1 MFSRRSHGDVKK
13 STQKVLDPKKD
24 VITRLK
30 HLRAL
35 IDSLDKGELK
45 NFFETHNSQIYFI
58 FYENFITLESSLK
71 QKGNKSQREELDS
84 ILFLFEKVLQLLPE
98 KIFFRWHFHSIGSI
112 LKKLLHTGNSIKIR
126 CEGIRLFLLWL
137 QALQTNCS
145 EEQLLIFA
153 CLVPGFPAA
162 SSAKGPCTLDTII
175 NNSPNNIADGK
186 ILPEEIVPLVPA
198 VPGEKIAD
206 DQTCFFLEVVLKYMV
221 IQASGLEWRSKEN
234 EDTGFIF
241 LFTLFKKYYLPHL
254 FPNFTK
260 FTNLYKPLLD
270 IPHLRPKPLY
280 VPITRNSETTYCTR
294 DQYLGARVAFIN
306 WLVTF
311 FLEKKYITTQN
322 IKNGTEV
329 FPKIIQTVTATG
341 IVQEKNTESE
351 TSGPSEPDK
360 NHSNS
365 STLSDRRLSNS
376 SLCSVEEEHRAV
388 YDMVQSILLHTRDN
402 INFVNEVF
410 RQAFLLPPCEAST
423 VRKVTKVYRKWILL
437 EKPFFMMEPETAKS
451 VENVEKSSDQI
462 QKTETD
468 CPQSVEHHGHRR
480 SSSWGRTYS
489 FSSAISRGCMMEEE
503 NRDIKAGIQP
513 ALQVFL
519 TNSANVFLLE
529 PCPDVPKLVE
539 EQVDVCK
546 NVLYIYRRMI
556 MEQSMNKKTWE
567 QMLQVLLRVT
577 DTLVRRP
584 QDGQGKDIFA
594 ESLAGQLFRTVVV
607 AWIRANLSV
616 FISRELW
623 DELLGVLS
631 SLTDWEE
638 LINEWAYIMDSLTAV
653 LARYVYGLD
662 MSNLPLDKLS
672 ELKEKKQRGR
682 GGVQD
687 VQKGAG
693 VGRSFSL
700 SWRSHPEAQ
709 EPMRLRSATTSGAPG
724 VEKARNVVRQKATEV
739 EEQGDAASDTEGL
752 GVEEDQQQLTRS
764 SSTSDLVQNYSSDS
778 FQGNKSENITSDIG
792 TMRIQGDTSGRKENE
807 TPLILIRRS
816 SSPADLEFSGNG
828 SIFTAGQKVR
838 EKSESISSE
847 TSNGYLSENEAIIP
861 WQSLEEDQ
869 DVISPSDIT
878 TDSYGPQNLMHI
890 SHLALTGSDG
900 NVSTYFEPSSQPL
913 ITSASPPLI
922 VLPDCKDS
930 PPLLDDNMH
939 HSVLHITE
947 DLDSSECLADD
958 TSIIAGGS
966 LAGWHP
972 DSAAVLWRR
981 ILGILG
987 DVNRICCPNIHAKVF
1002 RYLYDLWHKLSKIRD
1017 NLGISTDNH
1026 SSPPRPVL
1034 IPPLRMFASWLFK
1047 ATTLPSEFKE
1057 GKLQAYRLICEM
1069 MTKRQDVLPNYDF
1082 LVHFYYVMHMAFMSN
1097 DQDVLNIIIRHCSPQ
1112 FFFLSLPGFT
1122 MVVGDFIT
1130 AAARILS
1137 SDTLEY
1143 PRTEATT
1150 ILGSIVCFSNLY
1162 RQMPSL
1168 QPITGSTDIISGNE
1182 DIKDY
1187 SISILLMSAKN
1198 EPSESARCIA
1208 ICSLGIWICEE
1219 LLQCTNHPC
1228 VKDAINIM
1236 GVTLKLS
1243 NKVVAHL
1250 ACDIFR
1256 LLVCHWHNLQKYE
1269 LSLPKKITEIFVAT
1283 IAFLLPSAEHSI
1295 VEADKKLMVSL
1306 LLCLLDWCM
1315 AIPLNTL
1322 LEPITMPVLE
1332 DLSSQKA
1339 PLLDYI
1345 YRVLHCCIHG
1355 SNLYTQQSHY
1365 LLSLAD
1371 LCASDY
1377 DPFLKL
1383 ENVKNTEP
1391 QQSYLFGDFGNLL
1404 TVAEEKKRRN
1414 MELIPLTARM
1424 IMTHLVNHLGHHP
1437 LSGGPAILHSLIS
1450 ENHDNSYVDCSD
1462 LSSEVF
1468 KSPNLQLFVLNDS
1481 TLVSYL
1487 QIPAEKN
1494 QPGEPQKASSD
1505 VRVIVRDISGKYSWE
1520 GGLIYGPLDSEP
1532 FVYGNNHKT
1541 SLPSTFGFPSTLNR
1555 NTVNNDKEEDELYI
1569 LLENLGNSSPECL
1582 SHPQLNLNEPTPPPF
1597 GMSIDQENKIMESI
1611 LKQSCHEEEH
1621 IKRWSSDISM
1631 KVARKE
1637 KPDSQEPKA
1646 PFYFCRLLLNDL
1658 GMNSWDRR
1666 KRFHIL
1672 KKNSKLLRELKNLDS
1687 RQCRETHKIAVF
1699 YIAEGQEDKCSI
1711 LSNTRGSQAYE
1722 DFVSGLGWEVN
1733 LATHCGFMGGLQ
1745 RNGSTGQTAPY
1756 YATSTIEVIFHVST
1770 RMPSD
1775 SDDCLTK
1782 KLRHLGNDEVHI
1794 VWSEHSRDYRSGIIP
1809 TDFGDVLII
1818 IYPMKNHMFYIQI
1831 MKKAQVPFFGPLFD
1845 GAIVTGTLLPSLVRA
1860 TCINASRSV
1869 KSRLTLYQ
1877 SFYEE
1882 RALYLEAI
1890 VQNHREAMTFE
1901 DFSAQVFSPSPS
1913 CYTMSGAGSFSGSTC
1928 ADLHPP
1934 VTTDSTDQVSPTMPR
1949 ATKSRVS
1956 GKLRRS
1962 ASAISKSSN

>member
-1 MFSRRSHGDVKK
+1 WSQS
-13 STQKVLDPKKD
+13 QP
-24 VITRLK
+24 
-30 HLRAL
+30 AQ
-35 IDSLDKGELK
+35 DSLDKGELK

-71 QKGNKSQREELDS
+71 QKGKVSLYV
-84 ILFLFEKVLQLLPE
+84 ILLQLLPE
-98 KIFFRWHFHSIGSI
+98 KIFFRWHFHSIG
-112 LKKLLHTGNSIKIR
+112 K
-126 CEGIRLFLLWL
+126 CEGI
-137 QALQTNCS
+137 Q
-145 EEQLLIFA
+145 EQLLIFA

-280 VPITRNSETTYCTR
+280 VPVTRNSETTYCTR

-451 VENVEKSSDQI
+451 
-462 QKTETD
+462 
-468 CPQSVEHHGHRR
+468 SVEHHGHRR

-724 VEKARNVVRQKATEV
+724 VEKARNVVRQKATV
-739 EEQGDAASDTEGL
+739 VQFFSL
-752 GVEEDQQQLTRS
+752 G
-764 SSTSDLVQNYSSDS
+764 
-778 FQGNKSENITSDIG
+778 
-792 TMRIQGDTSGRKENE
+792 
-807 TPLILIRRS
+807 
-816 SSPADLEFSGNG
+816 
-828 SIFTAGQKVR
+828 
-838 EKSESISSE
+838 ESISSE

-890 SHLALTGSDG
+890 SHLALT
-900 NVSTYFEPSSQPL
+900 
-913 ITSASPPLI
+913 
-922 VLPDCKDS
+922 
-930 PPLLDDNMH
+930 
-939 HSVLHITE
+939 
-947 DLDSSECLADD
+947 DSSECLADD

-1002 RYLYDLWHKLSKIRD
+1002 RYLYDLWHKLSKPG
-1017 NLGISTDNH
+1017 LFVY
-1026 SSPPRPVL
+1026 SPP
-1034 IPPLRMFASWLFK
+1034 
-1047 ATTLPSEFKE
+1047 
-1057 GKLQAYRLICEM
+1057 
-1069 MTKRQDVLPNYDF
+1069 
-1082 LVHFYYVMHMAFMSN
+1082 
-1097 DQDVLNIIIRHCSPQ
+1097 
-1112 FFFLSLPGFT
+1112 
-1122 MVVGDFIT
+1122 
-1130 AAARILS
+1130 
-1137 SDTLEY
+1137 
-1143 PRTEATT
+1143 
-1150 ILGSIVCFSNLY
+1150 
-1162 RQMPSL
+1162 
-1168 QPITGSTDIISGNE
+1168 
-1182 DIKDY
+1182 
-1187 SISILLMSAKN
+1187 
-1198 EPSESARCIA
+1198 
-1208 ICSLGIWICEE
+1208 
-1219 LLQCTNHPC
+1219 
-1228 VKDAINIM
+1228 
-1236 GVTLKLS
+1236 
-1243 NKVVAHL
+1243 
-1250 ACDIFR
+1250 
-1256 LLVCHWHNLQKYE
+1256 
-1269 LSLPKKITEIFVAT
+1269 
-1283 IAFLLPSAEHSI
+1283 
-1295 VEADKKLMVSL
+1295 
-1306 LLCLLDWCM
+1306 
-1315 AIPLNTL
+1315 
-1322 LEPITMPVLE
+1322 
-1332 DLSSQKA
+1332 
-1339 PLLDYI
+1339 
-1345 YRVLHCCIHG
+1345 
-1355 SNLYTQQSHY
+1355 
-1365 LLSLAD
+1365 
-1371 LCASDY
+1371 
-1377 DPFLKL
+1377 
-1383 ENVKNTEP
+1383 
-1391 QQSYLFGDFGNLL
+1391 
-1404 TVAEEKKRRN
+1404 
-1414 MELIPLTARM
+1414 
-1424 IMTHLVNHLGHHP
+1424 P
-1437 LSGGPAILHSLIS
+1437 LS
-1450 ENHDNSYVDCSD
+1450 
-1462 LSSEVF
+1462 
-1468 KSPNLQLFVLNDS
+1468 
-1481 TLVSYL
+1481 
-1487 QIPAEKN
+1487 
-1494 QPGEPQKASSD
+1494 
-1505 VRVIVRDISGKYSWE
+1505 
-1520 GGLIYGPLDSEP
+1520 
-1532 FVYGNNHKT
+1532 
-1541 SLPSTFGFPSTLNR
+1541 
-1555 NTVNNDKEEDELYI
+1555 
-1569 LLENLGNSSPECL
+1569 
-1582 SHPQLNLNEPTPPPF
+1582 
-1597 GMSIDQENKIMESI
+1597 
-1611 LKQSCHEEEH
+1611 
-1621 IKRWSSDISM
+1621 
-1631 KVARKE
+1631 
-1637 KPDSQEPKA
+1637 
-1646 PFYFCRLLLNDL
+1646 
-1658 GMNSWDRR
+1658 
-1666 KRFHIL
+1666 
-1672 KKNSKLLRELKNLDS
+1672 
-1687 RQCRETHKIAVF
+1687 
-1699 YIAEGQEDKCSI
+1699 
-1711 LSNTRGSQAYE
+1711 
-1722 DFVSGLGWEVN
+1722 
-1733 LATHCGFMGGLQ
+1733 
-1745 RNGSTGQTAPY
+1745 
-1756 YATSTIEVIFHVST
+1756 
-1770 RMPSD
+1770 
-1775 SDDCLTK
+1775 
-1782 KLRHLGNDEVHI
+1782 
-1794 VWSEHSRDYRSGIIP
+1794 
-1809 TDFGDVLII
+1809 
-1818 IYPMKNHMFYIQI
+1818 
-1831 MKKAQVPFFGPLFD
+1831 FF
-1845 GAIVTGTLLPSLVRA
+1845 
-1860 TCINASRSV
+1860 
-1869 KSRLTLYQ
+1869 
-1877 SFYEE
+1877 
-1882 RALYLEAI
+1882 
-1890 VQNHREAMTFE
+1890 
-1901 DFSAQVFSPSPS
+1901 
-1913 CYTMSGAGSFSGSTC
+1913 
-1928 ADLHPP
+1928 
-1934 VTTDSTDQVSPTMPR
+1934 
-1949 ATKSRVS
+1949 
-1956 GKLRRS
+1956 
-1962 ASAISKSSN
+1962 